1 MKRLLLSLFVII
13 AAVSFTNATDVTFN
27 LTDPAALGYAVPES
41 GAGTDLADGTMTV
54 GNVVIK
60 STKINETT
68 DNRFWATK
76 DGVEGLRCYKP
87 STLTFSTTNGEI
99 ITAITFEGKAIASTI
114 LTFDSGEYAQ
124 PTWTGSES
132 QVVLTFAGTAKISSI
147 VVTTTTG
154 EAPAVAVPVFNP
166 GEGTYYGPVEVT
178 LSCATEGADIW
189 YKLSKSAPQFT
200 AYTGPIKV
208 ESTTTIIAAA
218 AVGTTFSD
226 VVSATYTISEAKSVE
241 NIADFY
247 TQSQSLAVKFA
258 NPVNV
263 LYQSGAYLFV
273 QDATGAL
280 QIYGNVGQTYKNGD
294 IIPAGFMGFVGE
306 FGEVI
311 QLSNPVAETFAAAEE
326 GAVIKPTVV
335 KVNEITETMLNR
347 LIQVNNA
354 NVNLEGGKTLTDES
368 GTITLFARFNEVSL
382 PADDKAYDV
391 TAIVSSFKGALQLFP
406 ISFTLTNTGIANV
419 DNAASR
425 VEAGYNVINVN
436 AAEDAQVTIVN
447 SVGQVL
453 VNKAVTAGANAIP
466 VSAGFYLVKVGDV
479 VTKVVVR

>member
-13 AAVSFTNATDVTFN
+13 AAVSFTNATDVTIPTNSENDTWAGGEDGYSATIDGFTIAYTRSASN
-27 LTDPAALGYAVPES
+27 AAVAPS
-41 GAGTDLADGTMTV
+41 GDHIRVYKGATLSVKSVSGEAITGVVLNCVNNAKYCSDITV
-54 GNVVIK
+54 NGETVTAN
-60 STKINETT
+60 TT
-68 DNRFWATK
+68 DF
-76 DGVEGLRCYKP
+76 
-87 STLTFSTTNGEI
+87 
-99 ITAITFEGKAIASTI
+99 TI
-114 LTFDSGEYAQ
+114 S
-124 PTWTGSES
+124 WTGSTAEFIAEATNS
-132 QVVLTFAGTAKISSI
+132 QLRIMSI
-147 VVTTTTG
+147 TVTTG
-154 EAPAVAVPVFNP
+154 EAPAVAIPVFNP

-189 YKLSKSAPQFT
+189 YKLGDSAPQFT
-200 AYTGPIKV
+200 PYDGPIKV
-208 ESTTTIIAAA
+208 ESTTTIIAMAS
-218 AVGTTFSD
+218 VGITFSD
-226 VVSATYTISEAKSVE
+226 AARATYTISEAKSVE

-247 TQSQSLAVKFA
+247 TQSQSLVVKFA

-294 IIPAGFMGFVGE
+294 IIPAGFMGSVGE

-311 QLSNPVAETFAAAEE
+311 QLSSPVAETFAAAEE

-354 NVNLEGGKTLTDES
+354 TVNLEGGKTLTDES

-453 VNKAVTAGANAIP
+453 VSKAVTAGANAIP